1 MKKLNELTTNPANA
15 TEPTTAPTL
24 ADIAKQIAENAQ
36 AIEELKNKEDKTRA
50 EWDELTLDEKYSYI
64 KTTPAEERI
73 MREWTELE
81 TEIKRLENI
90 ALILRHNYRA
100 TLAAQVLPAF
110 LEILKKYDG
119 KKAGEKTREKMSNE
133 LITACGCLL
142 GFDRNY
148 NSQKSETAYI
158 SERYNGW
165 RGGIN
170 FDINTKNRAAIIDE
184 DNTINGKLTA
194 EDLRTDAGEYIEDAA
209 ARVEAIAE
217 ADNRV
222 KEAQKTYNAAVE
234 ARNAL
239 IVDGYDRIDGV
250 YRI

>member
-36 AIEELKNKEDKTRA
+36 AIEELKNKEDKIRA
-50 EWDELTLDEKYSYI
+50 EWDELTTDEKISYL
-64 KTTPAEERI
+64 KTTPAEKRI

-81 TEIKRLENI
+81 QKIKRFEKI
-90 ALILRHNYRA
+90 ALILQHNYRA
-100 TLAAQVLPAF
+100 TLAAQVMPAF
-110 LEILKKYDG
+110 IEILKKYDG

-194 EDLRTDAGEYIEDAA
+194 ENLRADVGEYIEDPA

-217 ADNRV
+217 ADNRI
-222 KEAQKTYNAAVE
+222 KEAQRAYNDAVE

-239 IVDGYDRIDGV
+239 IVDGYDRINGV